1 MTQSTTPIADEVKQ
15 FRELMVNFDNK
26 NSHEWAEQVEN
37 WLVKT
42 LASAVSRERSRW
54 IPIVV
59 SLVEQFGYCTK
70 RAGIER
76 IGTGGLGALEDAFDE
91 LAVYIKAI
99 ETGLSS
105 NPIMNWRLSA
115 LDNITLISNSD
126 AHSLQKI
133 GREANIFQFK
143 NEDEVTYKE
152 IMRIIQEGDKKKF
165 LKTVEFYPEEG
176 KYYAD
181 GHRDCKFFC
190 SPEETKKLKGLC
202 PKCNKPL
209 IIGVL
214 NRVVELADRTESQ
227 AKKVNKIPYKSIVPL
242 VEILAGV
249 LDKGVSTKTVQKEYN
264 NLIDKIGNE
273 FSILLD
279 TKIEEIEKV
288 SGDKI
293 AKAVDKVRKGEVILT
308 SGFDGEFGEVHIK

>member
-1 MTQSTTPIADEVKQ
+1 MLIFAPNIET
-15 FRELMVNFDNK
+15 
-26 NSHEWAEQVEN
+26 AEKFN
-37 WLVKT
+37 KT
-42 LASAVSRERSRW
+42 LEKKGFNLRSDGRPILGMSSKDILKLMLEIDERMVM
-54 IPIVV
+54 IPAHAWTPW
-59 SLVEQFGYCTK
+59 FGIFGSK
-70 RAGIER
+70 
-76 IGTGGLGALEDAFDE
+76 GGYDSLEDAFDE